1 MKFEQQIYFQIL
13 KIFYI
18 SLNATPRQLPKYTKL
33 SMFFLG

>member
-18 SLNATPRQLPKYTKL
+18 SLNATPRQLSKYTKL